1 MSHLTRIAAQLAG
14 GPKEGKQIAAAVGLT
29 PSRIWQILQGM
40 ERDGLVAHG
49 FVLTDAGRAQLEG
62 K

>member
-1 MSHLTRIAAQLAG
+1 MSTLHRIAAQLAG
-14 GPKEGKQIAAAVGLT
+14 GPKEGKAIAAAIGLT

-40 ERDGLVAHG
+40 ERDGLVQHG
-49 FVLTDAGRAQLEG
+49 FVLTEAGRAQLEG